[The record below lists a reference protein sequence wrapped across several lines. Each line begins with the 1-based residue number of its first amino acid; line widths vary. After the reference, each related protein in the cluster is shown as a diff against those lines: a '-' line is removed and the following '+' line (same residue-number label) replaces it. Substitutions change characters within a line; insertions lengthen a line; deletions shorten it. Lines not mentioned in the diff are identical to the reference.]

1 MKSGVSI
8 IEVILVVLLLGL
20 VAALTVPRFSRA
32 SSADV
37 EPDVRVPLSVLRN
50 AIEMYYFD
58 HGAYPGQNSDGTD
71 PAGSAA
77 AFQSQLTKF
86 TDEAGR
92 VADRRD
98 ERHQFGPY
106 LRAGIPPCLV
116 PPNRGQTGVAMVT
129 TRPGYLPEATTAG
142 WVYNCQTGDIVMNSD
157 AVDAEDMAYDQY

>member
-1 MKSGVSI
+1 MKSGLSI

-32 SSADV
+32 GSADI
-37 EPDVRVPLSVLRN
+37 EPDVRMPLSVLRN

-58 HGAYPGQNSDGTD
+58 HGAYPGQNPDGMH

-77 AFQSQLTKF
+77 AFRSQLTKF

-92 VADRRD
+92 VADRKD
-98 ERHQFGPY
+98 DRHRFGPY

-116 PPNRGQTGVAMVT
+116 PPRRGQTGVVMVT
-129 TRPGYLPEATTAG
+129 IRPGFLPEANGAG
-142 WVYNCQTGDIVMNSD
+142 WVYNYQTGDIVMNSD
-157 AVDAEDMAYDQY
+157 ALDAENLAYDQY

>member
-50 AIEMYYFD
+50 GIEMYYFD